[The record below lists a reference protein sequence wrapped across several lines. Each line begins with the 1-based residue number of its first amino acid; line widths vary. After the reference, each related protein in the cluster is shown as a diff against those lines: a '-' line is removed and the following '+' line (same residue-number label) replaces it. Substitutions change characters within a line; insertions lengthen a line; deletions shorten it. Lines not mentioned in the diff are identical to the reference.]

1 MSAHPQEEK
10 QPAPSQQRPP
20 RHSSRWIE
28 ERILELA
35 EYSDPESAGHTR
47 LAFSREDR
55 LAREAV
61 AGFMKDAG
69 LKVRVDPAGNI
80 IGRREGVRPEAPVIM
95 AGSHIDTVREGGRFD
110 GMAGVIAAIQ
120 AVRCL
125 QSRNLTTQHPLE
137 VVVFTSEEPNE
148 FGVSTVGSRAMAGTL
163 DTQLLA
169 TLRNKDGL
177 SLGEA
182 VDSIGGDARSIAQ
195 AARRNGDILTYL
207 ELHIEQGP
215 VLDGMGIP
223 IGVVTGIAGF
233 ARGQVTVLGCS
244 DHAGTTPMHGRRDA
258 LAAAAE
264 LVLALERI
272 ARRKNLHGTVA
283 TIGVLHNS
291 PNAANVV
298 PGKVTMVTDI
308 RSTRLKLI
316 ERAERAFQEELRR
329 ISARRAVDIAFSG
342 LNHSL
347 PVAMDAWVMGLL
359 QEACQACGTPYHL
372 MASGAGHDASHIS
385 GIARAGIV
393 FVPSRMGRSHCPEE
407 WTDFEHI
414 ALGAQIL
421 EATILKIDERA
432 KEVHGNG

>member
-1 MSAHPQEEK
+1 MPARPQEEK
-10 QPAPSQQRPP
+10 QPPSSRQPP
-20 RHSSRWIE
+20 QDSSRWIE

-35 EYSDPESAGHTR
+35 EYCDPDSAGYTR

-69 LKVRVDPAGNI
+69 LTVRIDPAGNI
-80 IGRREGVRPEAPVIM
+80 IGRRDGVRPEAPAIM

-120 AVRCL
+120 AVRSL
-125 QSRNLTTQHPLE
+125 RQRSVITQHPLE

-148 FGVSTVGSRAMAGTL
+148 FGISTVGSRAMAGTL

-169 TLRNKDGL
+169 TLKNKDGL

-182 VDSIGGDARSIAQ
+182 VDSVGGDARSIAQ
-195 AARRNGDILTYL
+195 AARRNGQILAYL

-215 VLDGMGIP
+215 VLDGIGIP

-233 ARGQVTVLGCS
+233 TRGQVAVLGCS
-244 DHAGTTPMHGRRDA
+244 DHAGTTPMNGRTDA

-264 LVLALERI
+264 VVLALERI
-272 ARRKNLHGTVA
+272 ARRKNLRGTVA
-283 TIGVLHNS
+283 TVGVLQNS

-308 RSTRLKLI
+308 RSTQLKLI
-316 ERAERAFQEELRR
+316 QRAERAFQEELRR
-329 ISARRAVDIAFSG
+329 ISARRAVDIAFSR
-342 LNHSL
+342 LNRSL
-347 PVAMDAWVMGLL
+347 PVTMDGWVMGLI
-359 QEACQACGTPYHL
+359 QESCQARGTPYHL

-385 GIARAGIV
+385 GIARTGMA
-393 FVPSRMGRSHCPEE
+393 FVPSRLGRSHCPEE
-407 WTDFEHI
+407 WSDFEHI
-414 ALGAQIL
+414 ALGSQIL

-432 KEVHGNG
+432 KEVQGND